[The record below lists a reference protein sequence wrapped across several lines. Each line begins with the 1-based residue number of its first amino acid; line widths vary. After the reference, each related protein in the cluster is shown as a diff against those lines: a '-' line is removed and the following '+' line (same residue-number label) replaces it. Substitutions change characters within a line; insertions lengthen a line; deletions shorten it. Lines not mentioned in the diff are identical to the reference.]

1 MHKRIAV
8 AAAAAL
14 VAFMQT
20 LHAPHAAVAR
30 DATVPERP
38 DAPPTT
44 GVGR

>member
-1 MHKRIAV
+1 
-8 AAAAAL
+8 
-14 VAFMQT
+14 MQT

-38 DAPPTT
+38 DAQAPQTT